1 MFNKKLLLLPLLLL
15 TVLISSIDRLEIP
28 QIPLDGFDAYNPN
41 MKPDPNM
48 PFNPNMSEEE
58 IFNQLMEGINAA
70 LPEEMRELFWQEVA
84 QETERLERETA
95 HMSPEE
101 KDAYFENILREA
113 GMDIPMEHAEP
124 VQEPTMPEVP
134 VKTVEQLVPS
144 VKETTETTDD
154 VIKIINNIIK
164 SIESFI
170 TKAASFADFDGKVTG
185 WVQKGRIT
193 DWQGVH
199 WSEFQHE
206 LHKFIT
212 VLQRFKEKDSKIGFK
227 HLDELRKNELVMQ
240 NLKQLQKKLADYEAS
255 IVITP
260 FEIANMS
267 EQTKNACIHVINA
280 LTDAIYRNKIVE
292 ELLKIIEKFDPTAKK
307 IREEEEKF
315 SKSALIG
322 ARQDVNVPIRTVGK
336 REPKGDSFQLP
347 SFDDFGIGGDRR
359 PSFDYTRGRY
369 PGSEKMNDDKKDVGG
384 KDQKGGTGGS
394 GGGKPG
400 GKAPDAKKS
409 DGTEAKS
416 PDASKG
422 SKKTDATKKE
432 PAQIKHA
439 EAKKNLEDLFR
450 RDLEDVDNII
460 RETPEFQNKENL
472 KQYLL
477 PVIPPAA

>member
-1 MFNKKLLLLPLLLL
+1 MPQGAPLGGFNMFNP
-15 TVLISSIDRLEIP
+15 
-28 QIPLDGFDAYNPN
+28 GMAPN
-41 MKPDPNM
+41 PNM

-58 IFNQLMEGINAA
+58 IFNQLMEGINAS
-70 LPEEMRELFWQEVA
+70 LPEEMRESFWQEVA

-113 GMDIPMEHAEP
+113 GMDMPMEHVAP

-134 VKTVEQLVPS
+134 VKTVEKPVPS

-154 VIKIINNIIK
+154 VIKIINSIIK

-227 HLDELRKNELVMQ
+227 HLDEIRKNELAVQ
-240 NLKQLQKKLADYEAS
+240 NLKQLQKKLADYEAT

-280 LTDAIYRNKIVE
+280 LTDAIYRNKIIE
-292 ELLKIIEKFDPTAKK
+292 ELLKIVEKFDPTAKK
-307 IREEEEKF
+307 IREEEEKS
-315 SKSALIG
+315 SKTALMG
-322 ARQDVNVPIRTVGK
+322 ARHDVNVPIRAVGK
-336 REPKGDSFQLP
+336 RETKGDSFQLP
-347 SFDDFGIGGDRR
+347 SFDDWGGGGGRR
-359 PSFDYTRGRY
+359 PSFDYTGGGTTGY
-369 PGSEKMNDDKKDVGG
+369 PGSEKMNADKKDVGG
-384 KDQKGGTGGS
+384 KDQAGGAGGGGS

-400 GKAPDAKKS
+400 GKAPDAKKGGS
-409 DGTEAKS
+409 PEIKS
-416 PDASKG
+416 SDASKD
-422 SKKTDATKKE
+422 SKKTGANKKE